1 VETPRLD
8 ETDFRILRLL
18 LQDGRASFARLGDA
32 VGLSPHGAAD
42 RVRRLV
48 RVGVVKGFT
57 IALDAGRAGR
67 ALDAYIDV
75 RLLPKAEEDA
85 FEKAIRSL
93 PAAREYAFVTGRFDY
108 EVRVACVDTE
118 DLDATVRAIRRS
130 GGVANT
136 ETRIVM
142 RSWTS
147 TELEMPALDAPS
159 TASR

>member
-1 VETPRLD
+1 MERPRLD

-18 LQDGRASFARLGDA
+18 LQDGRASFARLGDE

-48 RVGVVKGFT
+48 NSGVVTGFT
-57 IALDAGRAGR
+57 IRLDAGRAGR

-75 RLLPKAEEDA
+75 RLLPKAEPDD
-85 FEKAIRSL
+85 FEQTIRSL

-108 EVRVACVDTE
+108 QVRVACVDAD
-118 DLDATVRAIRRS
+118 DLDATVRAVRQS
-130 GGVANT
+130 GGVAQT

-142 RSWTS
+142 RSWATTNLDS
-147 TELEMPALDAPS
+147 PAIDLAE
-159 TASR
+159 A